1 MLNDGYCKSFKNI
14 VFCCSEMYEEELGS
28 GDIELGGD
36 NLEYQ
41 GIDEEP
47 GTYTYVKLQGH
58 KNFI

>member
-1 MLNDGYCKSFKNI
+1 
-14 VFCCSEMYEEELGS
+14 MYEEELGS

-47 GTYTYVKLQGH
+47 GMYLYLRKITGSQEFYLKLDYAGC
-58 KNFI
+58 

>member
-1 MLNDGYCKSFKNI
+1 
-14 VFCCSEMYEEELGS
+14 MYEEELGS

-47 GTYTYVKLQGH
+47 GTYTYVNLQGH

>member
-1 MLNDGYCKSFKNI
+1 
-14 VFCCSEMYEEELGS
+14 MYEEELGS

-36 NLEYQ
+36 NLEDQ